1 MKAIQYENLT
11 FVEANPIL
19 KELFYSSF
27 HSLITSAIGN
37 MGHRCSAVTGANTVI
52 IVVAKGNILF
62 LSIIAINGDVIRAF
76 IEL

>member
-1 MKAIQYENLT
+1 MKILT
-11 FVEANPIL
+11 FVEDKPYLEGNYFIP
-19 KELFYSSF
+19 SF